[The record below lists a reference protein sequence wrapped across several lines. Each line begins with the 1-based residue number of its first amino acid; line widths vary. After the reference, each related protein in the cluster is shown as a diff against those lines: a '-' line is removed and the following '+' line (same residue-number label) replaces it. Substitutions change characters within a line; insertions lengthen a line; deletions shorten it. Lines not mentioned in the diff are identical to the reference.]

1 MKPTARVTATYELN
15 AQAAP
20 QMEQILREGVPPQI
34 SCTVIEVKTVV
45 DQPEEVAHAEQ
56 VSREPDGER
65 EVLGGAAEKPKRK
78 RAKRVNAGENRC
90 VAGPA
95 RKSAAKK

>member
-1 MKPTARVTATYELN
+1 VAAKPQATVTAVYTLN
-15 AQAAP
+15 AKAAP
-20 QMEQILREGVPPQI
+20 HLEALLREHVPQQI
-34 SCTVIEVKTVV
+34 SCKCLEVKT
-45 DQPEEVAHAEQ
+45 DAEQ